1 MASNYP
7 ENVQQQQQDVQWLED
22 ILRECQ
28 LEQYFTAIKDDLQ
41 ITRPAHFDYVRPD
54 DLLKIGIAK
63 PRIRQLLDYVKKKK
77 AQQWRKNIL
86 SKLIGGG
93 KQMNH
98 QPNSK
103 KTSPST
109 STTAATVSNVTSSQG
124 LTCLIHEKDIT
135 LSIKLGDGSF
145 GVVKRGEWQS
155 PTGSMFVAV
164 KVLKADTLS
173 PHVFEDFFKEVQ
185 SMHNLDHQN
194 LIRLFGVV
202 LSQPMMM
209 VTELAENGSLLDFLR
224 KQCKC
229 TSLSLIWN
237 FSVQIATGMAYL
249 ECKRFLHRDLACRN
263 VLIAKGNKIK
273 IADFGL
279 MRALPQEDEV
289 YVMTEHKK
297 VPFPWCAPESLR
309 YRQFSHASDTW
320 MFAVTIW
327 ECYTFG
333 EDPWVGLNGSQILK
347 KIDRE
352 GERLHHPDACPPDVY
367 QLLLQCWD
375 KVPTERPTF
384 AAIKEFLIGQAPQLV
399 KATATYNVDD
409 RLKIDQNDTIAIID
423 GRAELK
429 FLKGQNQRTFEI
441 GTFPRNILEVLRF
454 NRNGTL
460 NNISRP
466 LNDSLRHTA
475 HGAPF
480 GTAWGNPAFLD
491 SSYTGQD
498 VQLRQK
504 TADHVS
510 KNSRQAKAASEH
522 FAKEKK
528 LTATKQFAYNKLI
541 NDQRIHHQKQH
552 KDNNN
557 KPMRP
562 PQPTTSPQP
571 PEGILIDLSPDELR
585 SLSLQSAGMLRQPSN
600 STGCILDE
608 PIDIPTEH
616 EHFNDFVEQRLPP
629 PYPQP
634 PKYLNT
640 ASIMAGTLDS
650 STFNDP
656 FDTTHITPEN
666 VYGNYSTSISMGAIM
681 KQPPVHI
688 PPDPQLVENIYANN
702 NNNPARYLSTEAT
715 TSLNDL
721 MSATMSS
728 MTLTNDVHSNGNVN
742 NGLTLTPKKVEKA
755 FLMDLEKM
763 YKKDQSS
770 VNFSATSSVT
780 NSPKVNLEKLF
791 NQQSAATATTAP
803 SYHRNYDF
811 APIPH
816 QQQVENNGQQQQQQQ
831 NHQNNNGNY
840 GNYGISSAVSQVIN
854 DVRSFNNS
862 TTSIPPMSSYQST
875 SHYETAPI
883 DSGNIYSSVAGD
895 MYSSVYDIV
904 APSIAPSVVYDST
917 ASIYASQSQIQQQ
930 AIYDEVAAY
939 DELRWQPQNAA
950 LRQAPPPPSQS
961 SPLSQQQI
969 YRRLEK
975 NQQTQTKVFDLMND
989 LSVDNITEEEAKEA
1003 LESSNYNQAL
1013 ATRHFKIGRL
1023 FKLGVATRAKCEETL
1038 TRTGWSLQIAAAVLL
1053 ESQS

>member
-1 MASNYP
+1 MGFSNDNNFP
-7 ENVQQQQQDVQWLED
+7 PIFL
-22 ILRECQ
+22 
-28 LEQYFTAIKDDLQ
+28 FT
-41 ITRPAHFDYVRPD
+41 R
-54 DLLKIGIAK
+54 
-63 PRIRQLLDYVKKKK
+63 
-77 AQQWRKNIL
+77 
-86 SKLIGGG
+86 
-93 KQMNH
+93 
-98 QPNSK
+98 
-103 KTSPST
+103 
-109 STTAATVSNVTSSQG
+109 
-124 LTCLIHEKDIT
+124 
-135 LSIKLGDGSF
+135 
-145 GVVKRGEWQS
+145 
-155 PTGSMFVAV
+155 
-164 KVLKADTLS
+164 
-173 PHVFEDFFKEVQ
+173 
-185 SMHNLDHQN
+185 
-194 LIRLFGVV
+194 
-202 LSQPMMM
+202 
-209 VTELAENGSLLDFLR
+209 
-224 KQCKC
+224 
-229 TSLSLIWN
+229 
-237 FSVQIATGMAYL
+237 
-249 ECKRFLHRDLACRN
+249 
-263 VLIAKGNKIK
+263 
-273 IADFGL
+273 
-279 MRALPQEDEV
+279 
-289 YVMTEHKK
+289 
-297 VPFPWCAPESLR
+297 
-309 YRQFSHASDTW
+309 
-320 MFAVTIW
+320 
-327 ECYTFG
+327 
-333 EDPWVGLNGSQILK
+333 
-347 KIDRE
+347 
-352 GERLHHPDACPPDVY
+352 
-367 QLLLQCWD
+367 
-375 KVPTERPTF
+375 
-384 AAIKEFLIGQAPQLV
+384 
-399 KATATYNVDD
+399 
-409 RLKIDQNDTIAIID
+409 
-423 GRAELK
+423 
-429 FLKGQNQRTFEI
+429 
-441 GTFPRNILEVLRF
+441 RNILEVLRF

-475 HGAPF
+475 HGAAF

-504 TADHVS
+504 SADHVS

-557 KPMRP
+557 KPLRP

-616 EHFNDFVEQRLPP
+616 EHFNDFVDQRLPP

-640 ASIMAGTLDS
+640 ASITSNNTLDS
-650 STFNDP
+650 TAFNDP

-666 VYGNYSTSISMGAIM
+666 VYGNYSLNSMSMGAIM
-681 KQPPVHI
+681 KQPPVQL
-688 PPDPQLVENIYANN
+688 PPDPQIVENIYANN

-728 MTLTNDVHSNGNVN
+728 MTLNDVHSNGNVN

-791 NQQSAATATTAP
+791 NQQSAAASVAAP

-816 QQQVENNGQQQQQQQ
+816 QQQVENNGQHQQQQQQ

-862 TTSIPPMSSYQST
+862 TTSIPPSYQPP
-875 SHYETAPI
+875 SHYETTPS
-883 DSGNIYSSVAGD
+883 DSGNVYSSVAGD
-895 MYSSVYDIV
+895 IYSSVYDIV
-904 APSIAPSVVYDST
+904 TPSIAPSVVYDST

-1023 FKLGVATRAKCEETL
+1023 FK
-1038 TRTGWSLQIAAAVLL
+1038 
-1053 ESQS
+1053 